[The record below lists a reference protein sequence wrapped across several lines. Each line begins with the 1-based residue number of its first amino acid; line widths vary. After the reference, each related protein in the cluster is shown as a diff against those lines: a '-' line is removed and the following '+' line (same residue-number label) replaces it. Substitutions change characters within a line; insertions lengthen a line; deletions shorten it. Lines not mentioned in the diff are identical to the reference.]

1 MKYSKGLFNSYF
13 YLYNKVQNLVHG
25 FDKGLVIVDCRSLVD
40 NCAWRI
46 PGTEE
51 PGGLQ
56 SMGSLG
62 IRHD

>member
-1 MKYSKGLFNSYF
+1 MKYNKGLFNSYF
-13 YLYNKVQNLVHG
+13 YLYNKVQNLVYG
-25 FDKGLVIVDCRSLVD
+25 FDRCLINVDCRSLVD

-51 PGGLQ
+51 AGGLQ
-56 SMGSLG
+56 STGSLG